1 MCPPRSAALSFR
13 NPNAP
18 GSSSLLRFHCRG
30 LRYRCA
36 RCLQLRRG
44 SGAYPR
50 PWRAL
55 RHVPC
60 RALQRA
66 RRARCV
72 PATRRVFRL
81 VGKRPGGHHRPERH
95 CCCAAGL
102 RYLGCAHLVFAFSVL
117 LDPRAGRC
125 PRRCELVD
133 PDEDRQRRRR
143 VRFPRIPAAY
153 LWGDSATALLPSAA
167 HFSAVLADGGAVLPA
182 RGRPQ
187 PAPRESASPRGTG
200 GVCLRDFAAARPA
213 DWLPVPAAVGATE
226 RTHH

>member
-1 MCPPRSAALSFR
+1 MLLGLLACCAFIAAVYVTGVHDASNSVAVPVRTRALGEHSATYLAALF
-13 NPNAP
+13 NVL
-18 GSSSLLRFHCRG
+18 GVL
-30 LRYRCA
+30 
-36 RCLQLRRG
+36 
-44 SGAYPR
+44 GAF
-50 PWRAL
+50 
-55 RHVPC
+55 
-60 RALQRA
+60 
-66 RRARCV
+66 
-72 PATRRVFRL
+72 RVFRL

-95 CCCAAGL
+95 RCCAAGL

-117 LDPRAGRC
+117 LDPRADRC